1 MMDEKN
7 IVELLLEIK
16 NEIKQLD
23 SRVQSLEEG
32 LGTVLRMTCKI
43 DQFNEIY
50 RDSIDKTRFPI
61 LSRQKFEKS

>member
-1 MMDEKN
+1 MDEKN

-23 SRVQSLEEG
+23 SRVKSLEAG
-32 LGTVLRMTCKI
+32 LGTVLSMTCKI

-50 RDSIDKTRFPI
+50 RDSIDKTWPPL
-61 LSRQKFEKS
+61 LSRQKFEKT